1 MRTILAAV
9 LAASL
14 VGCTFESSSSS
25 ETTVTNP
32 DGSVTKVKTEKKT
45 KNGTTTETKTE
56 TTTKGGTTTTVVY
69 EKKGDQWVKQG
80 E

>member
-1 MRTILAAV
+1 MRMLCAAV
-9 LAASL
+9 LAVCLA
-14 VGCTFESSSSS
+14 GCNVESNMSS

-32 DGSVTKVKTEKKT
+32 DGSITKVKTETKT
-45 KNGTTTETKTE
+45 TNGVKTETKTE

-69 EKKGDQWVKQG
+69 DKKGNDWVKR